1 MHRASQTKR
10 QGDPIRGRLISAS
23 GGSGAWVSYDS
34 VGAAATKL
42 GLSRNA
48 VSHRLSGYRLNP
60 RGYEFEKVA
69 VPNLPGK
76 KWVTLIVDGAEVVV
90 PSKQRYES
98 QSGVRYAPVVSA
110 APGKSYASVKIKG
123 STYSFHKLVACVFL
137 QPPSDSAKTQVNH
150 RDGNKSNNDP
160 SNLEWCTPSENVLH
174 SYDISIFPDRWLPS
188 GTTKSGATR
197 SKAVLARQ
205 IGSRTW
211 IRYNSAGQAAKGL
224 GVSNQ
229 GLISKCCNGK
239 RAQASGYEF
248 KFEGFKPKRREVYH
262 TIVLTTEG
270 LSCPEMQRSMT
281 WEEFMPSVV
290 PRMTGSAS
298 GKRKRSGGAA
308 SVDELEQEEMR
319 QIEDEL
325 DEAATRVVGNRAT
338 RAQRRHVQ
346 CEDDDDEWHHTN
358 MDSW

>member
-1 MHRASQTKR
+1 M
-10 QGDPIRGRLISAS
+10 I
-23 GGSGAWVSYDS
+23 
-34 VGAAATKL
+34 
-42 GLSRNA
+42 
-48 VSHRLSGYRLNP
+48 
-60 RGYEFEKVA
+60 
-69 VPNLPGK
+69 
-76 KWVTLIVDGAEVVV
+76 TLIVDGAEVAV

-174 SYDISIFPDRWLPS
+174 SYDILIFRDRWLPS
-188 GTTKSGATR
+188 GTTTSGATM

-224 GVSNQ
+224 GVANAS
-229 GLISKCCNGK
+229 LISKCCNGK
-239 RAQASGYEF
+239 RASSCGYKF

-270 LSCPEMQRSMT
+270 LSCPEM
-281 WEEFMPSVV
+281 
-290 PRMTGSAS
+290 
-298 GKRKRSGGAA
+298 
-308 SVDELEQEEMR
+308 
-319 QIEDEL
+319 
-325 DEAATRVVGNRAT
+325 
-338 RAQRRHVQ
+338 
-346 CEDDDDEWHHTN
+346 
-358 MDSW
+358 